1 MDRRAGEIIC
11 RLVRLSPEPK
21 PKETTMNRKLW
32 LLIAALIAG
41 QFSVRAEVQPH
52 PLFTD
57 GAVLQR
63 DIAVPVWGKAK
74 SGEKVTVEFR
84 GQTVSTTAAADG
96 TWKVSLNKMDAGGPF
111 KLVIRGENTLT
122 LTNVCVGEVWV
133 CSGQSNMGFTL
144 NSADNA
150 ATAIAASADP
160 LLRLFKVPMVTAD
173 TPQYSVNAAWAV
185 SATNT
190 TPGFTAVGYFFG
202 RDLRKALGVPV
213 GLIMT
218 AWGGSYAEA
227 WTDRATLEKV
237 LPAAFDRYKE
247 SISEKSL
254 ANYEKSVQNVKKVQ
268 ANFKNTVAKAKAEG
282 KPAPKPPRM
291 PDDPR
296 TTKNRPSVLFN
307 AMLAPLQPFAI
318 RGAIWYQGESNAGRA
333 KEYQTLFPTMI
344 ANWRQTWGLGDFPFF
359 FVQIAPYNGQPP
371 EIREAQLIS
380 WQKTPN
386 TAMAVIT
393 DHGNAA
399 DIHPK
404 AKEPVGQRLALAA
417 RALTYGEKI
426 EYSGP
431 VFKKMEIKGDKAVL
445 SFDHLGGG
453 LVAKDGALKGFTIA
467 GADKKFIT
475 AEATIKGDTVVVSS
489 AEVKTPVAV
498 RYGWAN
504 VPEVNLFNKAGL
516 PATPFRTDPE

>member
-1 MDRRAGEIIC
+1 
-11 RLVRLSPEPK
+11 
-21 PKETTMNRKLW
+21 MNRRL
-32 LLIAALIAG
+32 LLIAVALLAG
-41 QFSVRAEVQPH
+41 QFAVRAEVQPH

-63 DIAVPVWGKAK
+63 GVSVPVWGKAK
-74 SGEKVTVEFR
+74 SGEQVTVEFC
-84 GQTVSTTAAADG
+84 GQTAKATADADG
-96 TWKVSLNKMDAGGPF
+96 NWKVSLKKLTAGGPF
-111 KLVIRGENTLT
+111 KMVIHGENTIT

-144 NSADNA
+144 NSAENA
-150 ATAIAASADP
+150 AAAIAASADP
-160 LLRLFKVPMVTAD
+160 QLRLFKVPMVTAD

-185 SATNT
+185 SETNT

-227 WTDRATLEKV
+227 WTDHATLAKV
-237 LPAAFDRYKE
+237 CPAAFERYE
-247 SISEKSL
+247 ASIKGYDPEKAKANFEKAK
-254 ANYEKSVQNVKKVQ
+254 ANYKL
-268 ANFKNTVAKAKAEG
+268 AVAKAKAAG
-282 KPAPKPPRM
+282 KPLPNAPRQG
-291 PDDPR
+291 DDPR

-318 RGAIWYQGESNAGRA
+318 RGAIWYQGESNAGHS
-333 KEYQTLFPTMI
+333 KEYQTLFPAMI
-344 ANWRQTWGLGDFPFF
+344 ANWRATWGLGDFPFF
-359 FVQIAPYNGQPP
+359 FVQIAPYIGQPP

-393 DHGNAA
+393 DHGNPTN
-399 DIHPK
+399 IHPT
-404 AKEPVGQRLALAA
+404 AKEPVGGRLALAA
-417 RALTYGEKI
+417 RALTYGEKL

-431 VFKKMEIKGDKAVL
+431 VFHKMKIKGDKAVL

-467 GADKKFIT
+467 GAAAAGASNQFVHADAVIV
-475 AEATIKGDTVVVSS
+475 GDTVVVSS
-489 AEVKTPVAV
+489 PEVKRPVAV

-504 VPEVNLFNKAGL
+504 VPEINLFNKADL
-516 PATPFRTDPE
+516 PATPFRTDVE

>member
-1 MDRRAGEIIC
+1 
-11 RLVRLSPEPK
+11 
-21 PKETTMNRKLW
+21 MNRKLS
-32 LLIAALIAG
+32 LLVAVLLASPFAAH
-41 QFSVRAEVQPH
+41 AEVKPH

-63 DIAVPVWGKAK
+63 DVSVPVWGKAK
-74 SGEKVTVEFR
+74 AGEKVTVEFR
-84 GQTVSTTAAADG
+84 GQTATATADAEG
-96 TWKVSLNKMDAGGPF
+96 NWKACLAKSDAGGPF
-111 KLVIRGENTLT
+111 TMVIRGENTIT

-144 NSADNA
+144 SSADNA
-150 ATAIAASADP
+150 AAAIAASADP
-160 LLRLFKVPMVTAD
+160 QLRLFKVPNVTAE
-173 TPQYSVNAAWAV
+173 TPQYSVKAAWAV
-185 SATNT
+185 AATNT
-190 TPGFTAVGYFFG
+190 TPSFTAVGYFFG

-227 WTDRATLEKV
+227 WTDRATLGKV
-237 LPAAFDRYKE
+237 LPAAFDRYKD

-254 ANYEKSVQNVKKVQ
+254 ANYEKTLQNVKKIQ
-268 ANFKNTVAKAKAEG
+268 ANLKSIVAKAKAEG
-282 KPAPKPPRM
+282 KPAPKPPRA

-296 TTKNRPSVLFN
+296 TTKNRPCVIFN

-318 RGAIWYQGESNAGRA
+318 RGAIWYQGESNNGRA
-333 KEYQTLFPTMI
+333 KEYQTLFPAMI
-344 ANWRQTWGLGDFPFF
+344 GNWRQTWKLGDFPFF
-359 FVQIAPYNGQPP
+359 FVQIAPHQGQSP
-371 EIREAQLIS
+371 EIREAQFLT

-393 DHGNAA
+393 DHGEAA

-431 VFKKMEIKGDKAVL
+431 VFKAMKVSGDKAVL
-445 SFDHLGGG
+445 SFEHLGGG
-453 LVAKDGALKGFTIA
+453 LVAKDGALKGFTVA
-467 GADKKFIT
+467 GADKKFVAANAVI
-475 AEATIKGDTVVVSS
+475 EGDTVVVSS
-489 AEVKTPVAV
+489 AEVKTPAAV
-498 RYGWAN
+498 RFGWTN
-504 VPEVNLFNKAGL
+504 VPEVNLFNKADL
-516 PATPFRTDPE
+516 PATPFRTDVE

>member
-1 MDRRAGEIIC
+1 
-11 RLVRLSPEPK
+11 
-21 PKETTMNRKLW
+21 MNRKL
-32 LLIAALIAG
+32 LLIAVALLAG
-41 QFSVRAEVQPH
+41 QFTVRAEVQPH

-63 DIAVPVWGKAK
+63 DVSVPVWGKAK
-74 SGEKVTVEFR
+74 SGEQVTIEFC
-84 GQTVSTTAAADG
+84 GQTAKATADAEG
-96 TWKVSLNKMDAGGPF
+96 KWKVSLKKLKAGGPF
-111 KLVIRGENTLT
+111 TMVIRGENTIT

-150 ATAIAASADP
+150 AAAIAASADP
-160 LLRLFKVPMVTAD
+160 QLRLFKVPNVTAD
-173 TPQYSVNAAWAV
+173 TPQYSVNAAWVV

-190 TPGFTAVGYFFG
+190 TPSFTAVGYFFG

-237 LPAAFDRYKE
+237 CPAAFDRYKE
-247 SISEKSL
+247 SINEKSL
-254 ANYEKSVQNVKKVQ
+254 ANYEKTLQNVKKVQ
-268 ANFKNTVAKAKAEG
+268 ANFKAAVAKAKAEG
-282 KPAPKPPRM
+282 KPAPKPPRT
-291 PDDPR
+291 PEDPR
-296 TTKNRPSVLFN
+296 TTKNRPCVLFN

-318 RGAIWYQGESNAGRA
+318 RGAIWYQGESNAGRS
-333 KEYQTLFPTMI
+333 KEYQTLFPAMI
-344 ANWRQTWGLGDFPFF
+344 ANWRATWGLGDFPFF
-359 FVQIAPYNGQPP
+359 FVQIAPYQGQPP

-386 TAMAVIT
+386 TAMAVVT
-393 DHGNAA
+393 DHGEAA

-431 VFKKMEIKGDKAVL
+431 VFKKMKVSGDKAVL

-467 GADKKFIT
+467 GA
-475 AEATIKGDTVVVSS
+475 AATGASNNFVKADAVIVGDTVVVSS
-489 AEVKTPVAV
+489 PEVKKPVAV

-504 VPEVNLFNKAGL
+504 VPEVNLFNKADL
-516 PATPFRTDPE
+516 PATPFRTDVE

>member
-1 MDRRAGEIIC
+1 
-11 RLVRLSPEPK
+11 
-21 PKETTMNRKLW
+21 MNRKLS
-32 LLIAALIAG
+32 LLVAVLLVASFAA
-41 QFSVRAEVQPH
+41 RAEVKPH

-63 DIAVPVWGKAK
+63 DVSVPVWGKANA
-74 SGEKVTVEFR
+74 GEKVTVEFR
-84 GQTVSTTAAADG
+84 GQSVTATADAEG
-96 TWKVSLNKMDAGGPF
+96 NWKVCLAKSDAGGPF
-111 KLVIRGENTLT
+111 KMVIRGENTIT

-144 NSADNA
+144 SSADTA
-150 ATAIAASADP
+150 ATAIPASADP
-160 LLRLFKVPMVTAD
+160 QLRLFKVPNVTAE
-173 TPQYSVNAAWAV
+173 TPQYGVNAAWAV
-185 SATNT
+185 AATNT

-202 RDLRKALGVPV
+202 RDLRRALGVPV

-237 LPAAFDRYKE
+237 LPAAFDRYKD
-247 SISEKSL
+247 SINEKSL
-254 ANYEKSVQNVKKVQ
+254 ANYEKNVQNVKKVL
-268 ANFKNTVAKAKAEG
+268 ANLKTATAKAKAEG

-296 TTKNRPSVLFN
+296 TTKNRPCVIFN

-318 RGAIWYQGESNAGRA
+318 RGAIWYQGESNNSHA
-333 KEYQTLFPTMI
+333 KEYQTLFPAMI
-344 ANWRQTWGLGDFPFF
+344 GNWRQTWKLGDFPFF
-359 FVQIAPYNGQPP
+359 FVQIAPHNGQTP
-371 EIREAQLIS
+371 EIREAQLLT

-393 DHGNAA
+393 DHGEAA

-431 VFKKMEIKGDKAVL
+431 VFKALKVSGDKAVL

-453 LVAKDGALKGFTIA
+453 LVAKDGALKGFTVA
-467 GADKKFIT
+467 GADKKFVAAT
-475 AEATIKGDTVVVSS
+475 ATIEGDTVVVTST
-489 AEVKTPVAV
+489 EVKSPVAV

-504 VPEVNLFNKAGL
+504 VPEVNLFNKADL
-516 PATPFRTDPE
+516 PATPFRTDVE

>member
-1 MDRRAGEIIC
+1 
-11 RLVRLSPEPK
+11 
-21 PKETTMNRKLW
+21 MNRKLL
-32 LLIAALIAG
+32 LLIAALFAG
-41 QFSVRAEVQPH
+41 QFAARAEVQPH

-57 GAVLQR
+57 GVVLQR
-63 DIAVPVWGKAK
+63 DASIRVWGKAK
-74 SGEKVTVEFR
+74 NGEQVTVEFC
-84 GQTVSTTAAADG
+84 GQTAKSTADAEG
-96 TWKVSLNKMDAGGPF
+96 NWKVYLNKMDAGGPY
-111 KLVIRGENTLT
+111 KLVIRGENTIT

-133 CSGQSNMGFTL
+133 CSGQSNMGFAL

-150 ATAIAASADP
+150 AAAIAASADP
-160 LLRLFKVPMVTAD
+160 QLRLFKVPMVTAD

-185 SATNT
+185 AATNT

-202 RDLRKALGVPV
+202 RELRKALGVPV

-227 WTDRATLEKV
+227 WTDRGTLERV

-247 SISEKSL
+247 SINEKSL
-254 ANYEKSVQNVKKVQ
+254 ANYEKTLANVKKVQ
-268 ANFKNTVAKAKAEG
+268 ANLKAATAKAKAEG
-282 KPAPKPPRM
+282 KPAPKPPRA

-296 TTKNRPSVLFN
+296 TTKNRPCVLFN

-333 KEYQTLFPTMI
+333 KEYQTLFPAMI
-344 ANWRQTWGLGDFPFF
+344 TNWRLTWGLGDFPFF

-371 EIREAQLIS
+371 EIRESQLIS

-393 DHGNAA
+393 DHGEAA

-431 VFKKMEIKGDKAVL
+431 VFKAMKVSGNKAVL

-453 LVAKDGALKGFTIA
+453 LVAKDGALKGFTVA
-467 GADKKFIT
+467 GTDKKFVA
-475 AEATIKGDTVVVSS
+475 AEAVIKGDTVVVSS
-489 AEVKTPVAV
+489 AEVKAPGAV
-498 RYGWAN
+498 RFGWAN
-504 VPEVNLFNKAGL
+504 VPDVNLFNKAGL
-516 PATPFRTDPE
+516 PATPFRTDME